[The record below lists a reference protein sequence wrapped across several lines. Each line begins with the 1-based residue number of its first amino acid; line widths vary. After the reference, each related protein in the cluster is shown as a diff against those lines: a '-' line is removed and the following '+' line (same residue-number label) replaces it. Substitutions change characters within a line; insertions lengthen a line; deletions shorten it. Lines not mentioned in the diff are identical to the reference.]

1 MISSRQAAL
10 TALQRCE
17 RDGAWLSPVLDG
29 VIKKEGL
36 DRREASLAA
45 ALALGVLQNRAYFDF
60 LISQYCTTPPN
71 RLERKVL
78 DILRLGVCQLV
89 CLDRIPARAAVNE
102 TVALCTSAGA
112 SRASSLVNAVLR
124 RIAENVDH
132 LPQVPEEGS
141 AQYLATRYSHPLWL
155 AERFIAEKGYAFTE
169 ALFAA
174 DNESAPLDIQINT
187 LRTTRE
193 DYIRLLEERGIPYE
207 LPPFPDS
214 CVSLPGSS
222 VTELPGYGEGL
233 FYVQDRAARKAA
245 DLAALECGMRVLDA
259 CASPGGKSF
268 AAAMAMRGRGE
279 ILACD
284 IHTKKLTTIAEGALR
299 LGLDLIRTEC
309 CDARAFVPEYEKAFD
324 AVIADV
330 PCSGLG
336 VIRKKPEI
344 RDKKAEEL
352 KALPEIQRDILENLS
367 RYVRP
372 GGTLLYC
379 TCTILREENEAVIER
394 FLSVHG
400 NDYAPCPFS
409 IGERASE
416 NGCYTFYPHVDGAD
430 GFFVSKLK
438 RTTT

>member
-10 TALQRCE
+10 IALERCGK
-17 RDGAWLSPVLDG
+17 DGAWVSAVLDG

-36 DRREASLAA
+36 DRREASLAS

-60 LISQYCTTPPN
+60 LISCYCATPTDK
-71 RLERKVL
+71 LERKIL

-102 TVALCTSAGA
+102 TVSLCASAGV

-124 RIAENVDH
+124 RVAENAAH
-132 LPQVPEEGS
+132 LPQVPGEGS
-141 AQYLATRYSHPLWL
+141 AAYLATRYSHPLWL
-155 AERFIAEKGYAFTE
+155 AERLVSEKGYAFTE
-169 ALFAA
+169 TLFSA
-174 DNESAPLDIQINT
+174 DNSPAPLDIQVNT
-187 LRTTRE
+187 LRTARA
-193 DYIRLLEERGIPYE
+193 DYVRMLEERGFLCE

-214 CVSLPGSS
+214 CISLSGAA
-222 VTELPGYGEGL
+222 VTELPGYKEGL
-233 FYVQDRAARKAA
+233 FYVQDRAARTAA
-245 DLAALECGMRVLDA
+245 DLAELQSGMRVLDA

-284 IHTKKLTTIAEGALR
+284 IHEKKLSTITATASR
-299 LGLDLIRTEC
+299 LGLDLIRTERR
-309 CDARAFVPEYEKAFD
+309 DARLFVPEYEKAFD

-344 RDKKAEEL
+344 RDKRQEEIS
-352 KALPEIQRDILENLS
+352 ALPAIQRDILTNLS

-379 TCTILREENEAVIER
+379 TCTILREENEAVIEE
-394 FLSVHG
+394 FLSSHG
-400 NDYAPCPFS
+400 DFSPCDFTV
-409 IGERASE
+409 GDRCSE
-416 NGCYTFYPHVDGAD
+416 VGCYTFYPHIDRTD
-430 GFFVSKLK
+430 GFFAAKLK